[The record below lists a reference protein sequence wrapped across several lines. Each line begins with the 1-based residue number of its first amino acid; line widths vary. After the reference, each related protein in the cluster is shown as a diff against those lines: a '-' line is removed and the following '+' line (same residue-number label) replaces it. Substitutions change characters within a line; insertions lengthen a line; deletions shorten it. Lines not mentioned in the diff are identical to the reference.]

1 MMTDQRYEPIDSGV
15 TPRFA
20 GHSTF
25 MRLPVVSD
33 PRQLDIAIV
42 GVPWDGGTTNRPGPR
57 HGPRQVR
64 EMSSM
69 IKRVHSVTKIS
80 PYELCRVADVGDAPV
95 NPIDLNRSLE
105 SIQGFFVF
113 ASDSKGCRGQRTRGN
128 DSLRRALGHGGH
140 LF

>member
-42 GVPWDGGTTNRPGPR
+42 GVPWDAARRIGRGHAT
-57 HGPRQVR
+57 VR
-64 EMSSM
+64 GRFV
-69 IKRVHSVTKIS
+69 K
-80 PYELCRVADVGDAPV
+80 CRA
-95 NPIDLNRSLE
+95 
-105 SIQGFFVF
+105 
-113 ASDSKGCRGQRTRGN
+113 
-128 DSLRRALGHGGH
+128 
-140 LF
+140 

>member
-1 MMTDQRYEPIDSGV
+1 MMTVHRYEPIDWGV

-33 PRQLDIAIV
+33 PREVDIAIV

-64 EMSSM
+64 EMSSL
-69 IKRVHSVTKIS
+69 IKRGHSVTKIS
-80 PYELCRVADVGDAPV
+80 PENRGRVAYVGGAPGAQSH
-95 NPIDLNRSLE
+95 LN
-105 SIQGFFVF
+105 
-113 ASDSKGCRGQRTRGN
+113 AP
-128 DSLRRALGHGGH
+128 
-140 LF
+140 